1 MTANEVEFKSFFRNE
16 TVSLIEVQNKEE
28 SNWFFSHNE
37 VTDLTTFHCSN
48 EMVELI
54 NDNNI
59 NVRTF
64 EEGELRFDANF
75 GKLVVTGED
84 SQLVIKS
91 SIDEIPSGLKDKVER
106 VLH

>member
-1 MTANEVEFKSFFRNE
+1 MTANEVEFKNFFRNE
-16 TVSLIEVQNKEE
+16 TVSLIEVQKNEE
-28 SNWFFSHNE
+28 SSWFFSHN
-37 VTDLTTFHCSN
+37 DLIDLSTFHCSN

-64 EEGELRFDANF
+64 EEGEFRFDTKF

-91 SIDEIPSGLKDKVER
+91 TIEEIPSVLKDKVEK